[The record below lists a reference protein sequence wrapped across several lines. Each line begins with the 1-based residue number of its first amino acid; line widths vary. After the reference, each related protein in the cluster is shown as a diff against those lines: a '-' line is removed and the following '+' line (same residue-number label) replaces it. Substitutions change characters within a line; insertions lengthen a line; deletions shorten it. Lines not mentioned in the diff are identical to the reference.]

1 MSYTQRYERGHR
13 NQFQQPNGILETEMS
28 WEPATL
34 GLNQSAQVRREGK
47 SFTEV
52 VACEVCGKGLF
63 LHLCAGTSVTAVNKM
78 Q

>member
-1 MSYTQRYERGHR
+1 MSYTQRHERGHR
-13 NQFQQPNGILETEMS
+13 NQFRQSNGVLETKMS

-47 SFTEV
+47 SFREV
-52 VACEVCGKGLF
+52 VACEECGKGLF